1 VTGERSRFD
10 RAVFP
15 PRRRRPRGAARVR
28 AGALVGFAVALTAC
42 AGGRTEA
49 PRPSAAGVDVT
60 YARGEYE
67 LHGRLCKPEGP
78 GPFPAVVYNH
88 GGVVDKVVGAPAETC
103 AALARA
109 GFVGFSPIRRPT
121 WPFMGHPLD
130 VEAALDYVEA
140 LPYVDAARLGLI
152 GFSSGAT
159 VTFVVA
165 AHRADV
171 DAVVIMATAGGE
183 ARMHVDTSAI
193 TAPVLVLV
201 AKNDTGAD
209 GTFGHDAVASSE
221 ALVARLRRTRREV
234 TYKVYP
240 PYGRD
245 GHSMFF
251 EVGAYWP
258 DVVDFLKGHL

>member
-1 VTGERSRFD
+1 M
-10 RAVFP
+10 
-15 PRRRRPRGAARVR
+15 RV
-28 AGALVGFAVALTAC
+28 GLALVLAAC
-42 AGGRTEA
+42 AGGRTGGTQS
-49 PRPSAAGVDVT
+49 SAAAVDVT

-88 GGVVDKVVGAPAETC
+88 GGVADKVAGVPAETC

-121 WPFMGHPLD
+121 WPFMGHPQD
-130 VEAALDYVEA
+130 VEAALDYVAA
-140 LPYVDAARLGLI
+140 LPYVDAERIGLI

-159 VTFVVA
+159 VTFIVA
-165 AHRADV
+165 ARREDV
-171 DAVVIMATAGGE
+171 HAVVIMATAGAE
-183 ARMHVDTSAI
+183 ARMHVDASAM

-201 AKNDTGAD
+201 AKNDTGSD
-209 GTFGHDAVASSE
+209 RTFGNDTVAASE
-221 ALVARLRRTRREV
+221 ALVARLRRTGREV

-258 DVVDFLKGHL
+258 DVVDFLKSRL